1 MRKLFTNL
9 TFWVLLAITAGVLIG
24 HFAPS
29 FALHP
34 VLEKAFKTRFL
45 GQELTIGKTLSEFL
59 GGSFISLVKLFINPI
74 IFLTI
79 TLGIVSMGNLKK
91 VGRVGAKALLYF
103 EVVTTF
109 ALIIGVVVGLI
120 IQPGNG
126 VDTSAVQNGDISAY
140 TKSSESFSWWKFFK
154 ENSTLQVLLI
164 ALLSGTVLNFYE
176 KRQSIIA
183 IPAKNIKICF

>member
-1 MRKLFTNL
+1 
-9 TFWVLLAITAGVLIG
+9 
-24 HFAPS
+24 
-29 FALHP
+29 
-34 VLEKAFKTRFL
+34 
-45 GQELTIGKTLSEFL
+45 KTLSEFL

-79 TLGIVSMGNLKK
+79 TLGIVNMGDLKK

-126 VDTSAVQNGDISAY
+126 VDTSAVHNGDISPY
-140 TKSSESFSWWKFFK
+140 TKSSESSSCWKFFK
-154 ENSTLQVLLI
+154 ENSTLQVLII
-164 ALLSGTVLNFYE
+164 ALLSGTVLIFYE
-176 KRQSIIA
+176 KRQPIIA
-183 IPAKNIKICF
+183 